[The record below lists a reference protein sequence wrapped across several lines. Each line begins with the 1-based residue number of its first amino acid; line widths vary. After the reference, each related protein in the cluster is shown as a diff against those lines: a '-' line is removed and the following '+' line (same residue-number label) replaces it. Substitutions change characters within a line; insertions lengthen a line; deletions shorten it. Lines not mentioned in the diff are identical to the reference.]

1 MAEALVHATC
11 VVVEGVGLL
20 LRGPSGSGK
29 SDLALRLIDAGAALV
44 ADDQTR
50 LQGHDGRLVA
60 RPPEVLAGRLEVR
73 GLGILDVSHRAEAAV
88 DLIVDLTPG
97 QVPERLP
104 PAAEAEILGLRL
116 PRLQLDPFGPSAA
129 AKLRLAARSLGA
141 LQQPGPETRSRLEPE
156 IMTTAGAT
164 TSDEAA
170 GLGSA
175 DNASGGGA
183 RPEVPAGKRLVLVTG
198 LSGAGRSSVL
208 KALEDQ
214 GFEAID
220 NLPLGFLAAVTSD
233 SNVAGSGAG
242 VAGRPVAIGIDTRT
256 RNFAVEAF
264 LAQLEAMIAR
274 PGPNPCLLFIDCDD
288 EVLVRRFAETR
299 RRHPLALDRPVAD
312 GIRAERRILI
322 PLRARA
328 DLVIDSS
335 ELTLG
340 GLQAQL
346 ADRLGLGE
354 DGGMLVSVLS
364 FSYRFGL
371 PRHADLVFDVRFLS
385 NPHYDPLL
393 RPLTGRDEAVA
404 AHVQADPGFPRFFN
418 NLTELLEPLLP
429 RYRREGKS
437 YLTLAVGC
445 TGGRHRSVAVAERLA
460 AWLADKVPQV
470 KLNHRDVGRSQAAAQ
485 SPEAQSP
492 EAQSPGAQSP
502 ETKRPEKEDP

>member
-1 MAEALVHATC
+1 MTASAVTERLVHATC
-11 VVVEGVGLL
+11 VAVGGVGLL

-29 SDLALRLIDAGAALV
+29 SDLALRLIDAGAILV
-44 ADDQTR
+44 ADDQTL
-50 LQGHDGRLVA
+50 LQVRRDRLVA
-60 RPPEVLAGRLEVR
+60 RPPDALAGKLEVR
-73 GLGILDVSHRAEAAV
+73 GLGILELAYGTEAELGLVV
-88 DLIVDLTPG
+88 DLRPG
-97 QVPERLP
+97 EAPERLP
-104 PAAEAEILGLRL
+104 APLQAEILGVSL

-129 AKLRLAARSLGA
+129 AKLRLAAHSLGA
-141 LQQPGPETRSRLEPE
+141 LQQPGPGTFSGPESET
-156 IMTTAGAT
+156 MTTASSS
-164 TSDEAA
+164 TSPTAA

-175 DNASGGGA
+175 EAASA
-183 RPEVPAGKRLVLVTG
+183 AQVPAGSRLVLVTG

-214 GFEAID
+214 GYEAID
-220 NLPLGFLAAVTSD
+220 NLPLGFLAAVTRD
-233 SNVAGSGAG
+233 PPVAEAG
-242 VAGRPVAIGIDTRT
+242 DAGLAADAGRRPVAIGIDTRT
-256 RNFAVEAF
+256 RNFAVETF
-264 LAQLEAMIAR
+264 LAQLEAMADR
-274 PGPNPCLLFIDCDD
+274 PGANPLLLFIDCDD

-312 GIRAERRILI
+312 GIEAERRILA

-335 ELTLG
+335 DLTLG
-340 GLQAQL
+340 GLRAQL
-346 ADRLGLGE
+346 ADRLGLGAG
-354 DGGMLVSVLS
+354 GGMLVSVLS

-371 PRHADLVFDVRFLS
+371 PRHADLIFDVRFLA
-385 NPHYDPLL
+385 NPHYDPQL

-404 AHVQADPGFPRFFN
+404 AHVQSDPEFPSFFN

-470 KLNHRDVGRSQAAAQ
+470 KLSHRDVERSQDAA
-485 SPEAQSP
+485 P
-492 EAQSPGAQSP
+492 
-502 ETKRPEKEDP
+502 RPEKGES